1 MEEERD
7 PCTLSNSS
15 LYVHSLVVVVLVVHA
30 LSLVP
35 FDFCLPGF
43 LVHSIAV
50 AVLAEQARPICSEAL
65 GESWYSVCCV
75 ESLAVV
81 WGFALEL
88 IPVFSCLEYVNASV
102 HQLLEENS

>member
-43 LVHSIAV
+43 LFHS
-50 AVLAEQARPICSEAL
+50 LAFSDQSRPHCSEAP
-65 GESWYSVCCV
+65 GESWYSVCCGELSCGV
-75 ESLAVV
+75 GSL
-81 WGFALEL
+81 
-88 IPVFSCLEYVNASV
+88 
-102 HQLLEENS
+102 H

>member
-35 FDFCLPGF
+35 FDICLLGF
-43 LVHSIAV
+43 LVHSISV
-50 AVLAEQARPICSEAL
+50 VVLAKQARPICSGAL

-75 ESLAVV
+75 ETLAWV
-81 WGFALEL
+81 WGLALD
-88 IPVFSCLEYVNASV
+88 
-102 HQLLEENS
+102 

>member
-7 PCTLSNSS
+7 PCTLRNSS

-43 LVHSIAV
+43 LIHSIAV
-50 AVLAEQARPICSEAL
+50 AVLSEQARPICSEAP
-65 GESWYSVCCV
+65 GESWYSVCCGELSCGV
-75 ESLAVV
+75 GSL
-81 WGFALEL
+81 
-88 IPVFSCLEYVNASV
+88 
-102 HQLLEENS
+102 H